1 MFQSARRYL
10 HTVIYEWEN
19 ILQNLMRL
27 AYSEK
32 QNKKILQ
39 DELRY
44 SLQSVFSQELTLGI
58 GLDELAAKLRK
69 KGGFL

>member
-10 HTVIYEWEN
+10 HTIIYEWEN

-32 QNKKILQ
+32 QNKKTLQ
-39 DELRY
+39 DELSRF
-44 SLQSVFSQELTLGI
+44 SVKSSHW
-58 GLDELAAKLRK
+58 GLVLMS
-69 KGGFL
+69 

>member
-1 MFQSARRYL
+1 
-10 HTVIYEWEN
+10 
-19 ILQNLMRL
+19 MRL

-32 QNKKILQ
+32 QNKKTLQ